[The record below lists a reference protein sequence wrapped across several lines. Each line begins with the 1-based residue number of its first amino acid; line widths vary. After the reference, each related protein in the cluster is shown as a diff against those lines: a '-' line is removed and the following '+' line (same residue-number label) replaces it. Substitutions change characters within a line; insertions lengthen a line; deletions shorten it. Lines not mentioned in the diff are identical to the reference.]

1 MAPGLSTFCLKLVD
15 SQTKGEI
22 LAENDESEGG
32 RRAPMYVLESEDGM
46 RTRPLTFGRQYSCLS
61 EDLTDRD
68 GNVVG
73 RANWDYAAVPAGAY
87 WVRIVNLPDG
97 YGAREGIRVE
107 LSEIDSSPI
116 AVELDR
122 RVEAEPSGG
131 WGLAAAIREGLS
143 RISKFDAQWLAAMVG
158 LVFAWAC
165 LAAPFAWVVAFSA
178 IAAKTP
184 GFGIFFAF
192 GNISDYLSSYI
203 LNGWRAVGLL
213 SSAYGSPLL
222 AWAIA
227 AALAAAG
234 FAWSAAAATA
244 KIDSRRLSNPLI
256 DKAPPVAGDNQFGS
270 SVVLRKPDELK
281 AELDSIDPDD
291 PDLELSGVV
300 LGTMPEPLPKEA
312 IESVRCAVGT
322 WAAGFMPG
330 RRAVPAVRG
339 RYATCVEDENSII
352 FGGTRAGKTRR
363 ILLATIHS
371 LLAASG
377 ESMIIL
383 DPKGELFGLTSR
395 KAMEVLGAEN
405 VIRIDLRSPAFSN
418 SVNPLQLVI
427 DAAGRGRDG
436 GKPDFDL
443 MVQTAGDV
451 VEALMPSANDTA
463 GSKFWNDG
471 ARSYVKTAILYVVSS
486 QSIPED
492 QLTITTVCRI
502 LERYG
507 QDRDERPAKGGA
519 KPPRYNPFE
528 CMVDEFPMNHPVTE
542 AYATLR
548 NAIDKERSQFITTA
562 LTNLRDWRDSN
573 IAAMTSTTSLPWKEV
588 GKRRCAVYIIIPAE
602 KDTYAAFARLFIS
615 QAYTALIG
623 ESSLYGGRL
632 PYRVNMLC
640 EEFGQIPAIDKLPNW
655 LSTSLSA
662 GIRWFLVMQS
672 VAQVTERYGREAKPI
687 ILENCSIKVLVKTT
701 DAEETGRLFSTLAGR
716 YTCRGESSSTSGD
729 RLSPIK
735 RNASKSQSLM
745 GRDWFSPADICT
757 WHADYGALVHKGG
770 VAGGCLLI
778 PLPDVSK
785 TPTTAY
791 FGLGDKKH
799 NAELSRRALYGA
811 GPKIRRPS
819 RNLWYLGIDRLEG
832 YKTKELKQN
841 AILKAE
847 GDKLTEIHRN
857 KKTADEK
864 NREHEILAKLVK
876 PDGTEI
882 TGEFGY
888 NYADELRQG
897 NGLGGRFRGW
907 DFVPGDT
914 VYEIDKKIKERQERI
929 DGLKPKK
936 SKRAT
941 APK

>member
-1 MAPGLSTFCLKLVD
+1 MARGD
-15 SQTKGEI
+15 
-22 LAENDESEGG
+22 
-32 RRAPMYVLESEDGM
+32 
-46 RTRPLTFGRQYSCLS
+46 
-61 EDLTDRD
+61 
-68 GNVVG
+68 G
-73 RANWDYAAVPAGAY
+73 RAG
-87 WVRIVNLPDG
+87 
-97 YGAREGIRVE
+97 
-107 LSEIDSSPI
+107 
-116 AVELDR
+116 
-122 RVEAEPSGG
+122 
-131 WGLAAAIREGLS
+131 
-143 RISKFDAQWLAAMVG
+143 
-158 LVFAWAC
+158 FAWAC
-165 LAAPFAWVVAFSA
+165 IAAPFAWVVAFSA

-312 IESVRCAVGT
+312 IESVRCAVGA

>member
-1 MAPGLSTFCLKLVD
+1 MVPGFCTFCLKLVD

-22 LAENDESEGG
+22 FPGENESVVPKYALVSDDGARTKPLA
-32 RRAPMYVLESEDGM
+32 
-46 RTRPLTFGRQYSCLS
+46 FGRQYSCLS

-68 GNVVG
+68 GNVTG
-73 RANWDYAAVPAGAY
+73 RANWDYAAVEAGLY
-87 WVRIVNLPDG
+87 QVQILELPKG
-97 YGAREGIRVE
+97 YSAHGGIRVE
-107 LSEIDSSPI
+107 LSDVDSTPI
-116 AVELDR
+116 AVELER
-122 RVEAEPSGG
+122 KPEKEASHA
-131 WGLAAAIREGLS
+131 WGPAAIVREGLS
-143 RISKFDAQWLAAMVG
+143 RVSKFDAQWLAAMIG
-158 LVFAWAC
+158 LAIAWGY
-165 LAAPFAWVVAFSA
+165 LAAPLAWVAAFSA
-178 IAAKTP
+178 IAVNTP
-184 GFGIFFAF
+184 GFGILFAL
-192 GNISDYLSSYI
+192 GNISDYLSTYI
-203 LNGWRAVGLL
+203 MNGWIAVALL

-222 AWAIA
+222 AWGISVAV
-227 AALAAAG
+227 AAAG
-234 FAWSAAAATA
+234 FAWSASTATA
-244 KIDSRRLSNPLI
+244 KIDSRRLSNPLL

-281 AELDSIDPDD
+281 RELDSIDPDD

-312 IESVRCAVGT
+312 IESIRCAAGT
-322 WAAGFMPG
+322 WAAGFLQGSRP
-330 RRAVPAVRG
+330 VPAIRG
-339 RYATCVEDENSII
+339 RYATCIEDENSII

-371 LLAASG
+371 LLAARG

-383 DPKGELFGLTSR
+383 DPKGELYGLTSR

-405 VIRIDLRSPAFSN
+405 VIRIDLRSPAYSD

-427 DAAGRGRDG
+427 DAAGRGPNG

-451 VEALMPSANDTA
+451 VEALMPATNDTA

-471 ARSYVKTAILYVVSS
+471 ARSYVKTAILYVVSNE
-486 QSIPED
+486 SIPED

-528 CMVDEFPMNHPVTE
+528 CMVDEFPMSHPVTE

-623 ESSLYGGRL
+623 ESSLLGGRL

-640 EEFGQIPAIDKLPNW
+640 EEFGQIPAIEKLPNW

-662 GIRWFLVMQS
+662 GIRWFLIMQS

-701 DAEETGRLFSTLAGR
+701 DAEETGRLFSTWAGK

-770 VAGGCLLI
+770 VDGGCMLV

-791 FGLGDKKH
+791 FGLGDKRH
-799 NAELSRRALYGA
+799 NAELSRKALYGA
-811 GPKIRRPS
+811 GQKIRRPS

-832 YKTKELKQN
+832 YKTLELKQN

-847 GDKLTEIHRN
+847 GDKLTEVLKH
-857 KKTADEK
+857 KKSLDEK
-864 NREHEILAKLVK
+864 NRVHDDLAKLVK
-876 PDGTEI
+876 PDGSEVV
-882 TGEFGY
+882 GEFGY
-888 NYADELRQG
+888 NYADEIRRG
-897 NGLGGRFRGW
+897 EVEAFGSRFKGW
-907 DFVPGDT
+907 DLVSGDT
-914 VYEIDKKIKERQERI
+914 AYEIDQKIAQRQKKIDEF
-929 DGLKPKK
+929 KPKK
-936 SKRAT
+936 NKRAS